1 MRNGKNILRKKLHDF
16 CLKFSHD
23 PGQSNNRP
31 KTTGVI
37 HHDFHHLPK
46 SQDWMW
52 VMICGSRS
60 LHLSGV
66 RKLAFRSDGF
76 DDFAFTIGN
85 RNDVVS
91 GKDFDQ
97 SADIASI
104 YGLEPSIAFAKYGK
118 YRQVTGK
125 LCESLLRGQREFKWC
140 LPSSH

>member
-1 MRNGKNILRKKLHDF
+1 
-16 CLKFSHD
+16 
-23 PGQSNNRP
+23 
-31 KTTGVI
+31 
-37 HHDFHHLPK
+37 
-46 SQDWMW
+46 MW
-52 VMICGSRS
+52 VMVCGSRS

-76 DDFAFTIGN
+76 DDFAITIGN
-85 RNDVVS
+85 RNVVVS
-91 GKDFDQ
+91 GKDIDQ

-125 LCESLLRGQREFKWC
+125 LCESLLRGQREFKWY